1 MSKILTFG
9 TRNFFGCCKNFFS
22 ISYIFGIYIAKKE
35 VRNYFPKIREQQ
47 GNEEDNTIT
56 FLSQEL

>member
-1 MSKILTFG
+1 MSKFLPLGREI
-9 TRNFFGCCKNFFS
+9 FFGCCKNFFS

-47 GNEEDNTIT
+47 GNEEDNIIT

>member
-9 TRNFFGCCKNFFS
+9 TRNFLGSGKNFFS

-35 VRNYFPKIREQQ
+35 VRNYFPKIRELQ
-47 GNEEDNTIT
+47 GNEEDNIIT